1 MHSSLLSFSLRY
13 HKPFHSKINQ
23 KQFILQNRDY
33 LLSPRPFHQKIAG
46 DENIRKRFFSTNWL
60 FSIHYLF
67 PYFVFADPLQGLGSI
82 AKDTMSQK
90 FNFFQTEKLD
100 GVQTKE
106 PLFGL
111 QVCLPS
117 SF

>member
-46 DENIRKRFFSTNWL
+46 DENIRKRFFSTN
-60 FSIHYLF
+60 
-67 PYFVFADPLQGLGSI
+67 
-82 AKDTMSQK
+82 
-90 FNFFQTEKLD
+90 
-100 GVQTKE
+100 
-106 PLFGL
+106 
-111 QVCLPS
+111 
-117 SF
+117 